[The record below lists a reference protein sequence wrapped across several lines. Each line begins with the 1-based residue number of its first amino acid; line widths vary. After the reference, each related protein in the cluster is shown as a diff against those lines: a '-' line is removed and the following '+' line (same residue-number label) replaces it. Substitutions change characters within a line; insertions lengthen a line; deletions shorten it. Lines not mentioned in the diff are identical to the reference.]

1 MWELYTSLCSHFVLL
16 LIVRIFKV
24 SWFTRFAA
32 KEGISDSELKN
43 IVANVLEK
51 GQAEADLGGD
61 VYKVRVARPGKGKS
75 GGYRVIVLFKSGR
88 LTFFV
93 YGFAKS
99 DRGNISRKELA
110 KLKETAKDWLSLSDE
125 QLDKLLQIGKYQ
137 EIEG

>member
-1 MWELYTSLCSHFVLL
+1 
-16 LIVRIFKV
+16 VRIFKV

-32 KEGISDSELKN
+32 KEGISDSELKD
-43 IVANVLEK
+43 IVDNVLEK

-75 GGYRVIVLFKSGR
+75 GGYRVIVLFKSGE

-110 KLKETAKDWLSLSDE
+110 KLKETAKDWLSLSNE

>member
-1 MWELYTSLCSHFVLL
+1 MLL

-32 KEGISDSELKN
+32 KEGISDSELKD
-43 IVANVLEK
+43 IVDNVLEK

-75 GGYRVIVLFKSGR
+75 GGYRVIVLFKSGE

-110 KLKETAKDWLSLSDE
+110 KLKETAKDWLSLSNE